1 MRPKKCNHCGKI
13 IENRNSTLVVW
24 CSPLCAIAIAEKRK
38 AAKRKKETQQM
49 KVETRTHNEWI
60 AILQDSI
67 NLLVRTI
74 DRGWPCIS
82 SGVIECQFHAG
93 HFYARS
99 THPALR
105 FHLHN
110 IWAQSAYDNG
120 RREGN
125 RNGYILG
132 LTDLYGEGYGFIEM
146 LPQIYPS
153 RKWSIPELS
162 DALKVVKRCIK
173 KVPNR
178 RLTAEERWRYRDE
191 FNLEIGLY

>member
-60 AILQDSI
+60 AILQDSV

-93 HFYARS
+93 HFTLVLRTPLYAFTS
-99 THPALR
+99 II
-105 FHLHN
+105 F
-110 IWAQSAYDNG
+110 G
-120 RREGN
+120 RNPRM
-125 RNGYILG
+125 I
-132 LTDLYGEGYGFIEM
+132 TGEGRVIEM
-146 LPQIYPS
+146 
-153 RKWSIPELS
+153 
-162 DALKVVKRCIK
+162 D
-173 KVPNR
+173 
-178 RLTAEERWRYRDE
+178 T
-191 FNLEIGLY
+191 F

>member
-1 MRPKKCNHCGKI
+1 MRPKKCNNCGKI

-24 CSPLCAIAIAEKRK
+24 CSSLCAIAIANKRK
-38 AAKRKKETQQM
+38 ASKRKKETQQM
-49 KVETRTHNEWI
+49 KVDIRSHADWI
-60 AILQDSI
+60 AILQEEI

-93 HFYARS
+93 HFFARS

-120 RREGN
+120 QREGN
-125 RNGYILG
+125 RNGYIEG
-132 LTDLYGEGYGFIEM
+132 LKNLYGEGYGFIEH
-146 LPQIYPS
+146 LPRIYPS
-153 RKWSIPELS
+153 RKWAKDELI

-178 RLTAEERWRYRDE
+178 RLSKEERWEFRDL
-191 FNLEIGLY
+191 FNDEIKLY

>member
-1 MRPKKCNHCGKI
+1 VFSIVRHRHSQQKKSGQEEERNPANEGGHSQPCGLD
-13 IENRNSTLVVW
+13 SD
-24 CSPLCAIAIAEKRK
+24 
-38 AAKRKKETQQM
+38 
-49 KVETRTHNEWI
+49 
-60 AILQDSI
+60 LQEEI

-93 HFYARS
+93 HFFARS

-120 RREGN
+120 QREGN
-125 RNGYILG
+125 RNGYIDG
-132 LTDLYGEGYGFIEM
+132 LVNLYGEGYGFIEH
-146 LPQIYPS
+146 LPRIYPS
-153 RKWSIPELS
+153 RKWAKDELI

-178 RLTAEERWRYRDE
+178 RLTKEERWEYRDL
-191 FNLEIGLY
+191 FNDEIKLY